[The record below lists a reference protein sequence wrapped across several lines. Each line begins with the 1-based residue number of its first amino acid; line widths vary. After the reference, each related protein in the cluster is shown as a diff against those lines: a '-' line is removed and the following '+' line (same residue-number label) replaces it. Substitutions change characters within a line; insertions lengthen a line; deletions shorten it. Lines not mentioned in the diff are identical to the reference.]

1 MTPAG
6 ENNPPGLSAIA
17 YRTGTWATFKESM
30 LARLSSSDYPA
41 LAGLKTREDN
51 DFTIALLDATALMLD
66 ILTFYQERLANESY
80 LRTAV
85 RLRSLVELS
94 RLIGYQ
100 PSPGVSAST
109 YLAFT
114 LKGATGLPADPTTPA
129 IIIPKGTQV
138 QSVPAQGLAPQT
150 FETSA
155 DMLAKPDWSALAVQ
169 TGVPW
174 APQMGDL
181 SVYLQGTATQLQPGD
196 AILIVGDE
204 RLTRNTSEHWDVR
217 ILTAVTVDSA
227 NKRTLVT
234 WSEPLGDNAAGV
246 EPAQQNPKFYALRQ
260 RAALFGYNAVNPLML
275 DGGTVATL
283 FEDGFLNR
291 YSWKRK
297 AGSGTVATL
306 FEDGFLNLAQTEWI
320 FEWIFGVNPVDG
332 SLLASDSLVDLD
344 AVYSKLSPGG
354 WLALIKPDKE
364 TSRSPA
370 GFVSLYR
377 IDSVTTIARS
387 DYGISSKI
395 SRVATDTNADLST
408 YYDGTRS
415 TVALTQSEALPAAEQ
430 PLDHPLYGA
439 FIDLKE
445 LRPDLVKLQG
455 VAVTGKAQKLSVNPN
470 LSPALIF
477 IPDDPTAS
485 PVTLNAGDV
494 LTIIDPVPLPKDPN
508 GDIPPWASS
517 TSQVSMRVADS
528 SGRTGSV
535 NAQVSQFTLAPSAA
549 SDPVVQEY
557 APVSSVQIATDPF
570 ARTRICLKSNLQN
583 CYDRSRTTV
592 NVNVG
597 LATAGKTT
605 TEILG
610 NGSAAMRNQS
620 FTLKQTPLT
629 FVGAPTPTGRQSTLQ
644 VSANG
649 VAWTEV
655 PSLYNQGP
663 TQQVFATLNQPGG
676 VAQVLF
682 GDGVEGSPL
691 PTGQNNVQAT
701 YRVGLGAAGNVA
713 AGSITTLV
721 DRPLGVSGVNNPQA
735 ATGGQDA
742 QSVDEIRANAP
753 LSVLTLGRAVSIED
767 YQNFAATFAGI
778 AKAHAIWIPSGPG
791 RGVFL
796 TVAAS
801 GGVALPPGNPTLA
814 YLVTALKA
822 YGNPLIPITA
832 QSFLETLFRVE
843 ADVRYDPAYDPIA
856 VKAAV
861 IAALA
866 QRYSFAARSFGQGVS
881 SDEIEAFI
889 QAVPGVVAVNVTGLN
904 LGLTSAGGDL
914 TSGSYS
920 VAAYVAWQS
929 QAVNLPRPSS
939 GSSWRI
945 CPYLPVPT
953 PTGLPYPAE
962 IFVLDPCPKGVILGD
977 MR

>member
-1 MTPAG
+1 MGTSVMTPAG
-6 ENNPPGLSAIA
+6 KDNPPGLSAIA

-80 LRTAV
+80 LRTAN

-138 QSVPAQGLAPQT
+138 QSVPAQGLTPQT

-155 DMLAKPDWSALAVQ
+155 DILAKPDWSALAVQ

-174 APQMGDL
+174 VPQMGDL

-204 RLTRNTSEHWDVR
+204 RLTTKTSENWDVR
-217 ILTAVTVDSA
+217 IVTAVTVDSA
-227 NKRTLVT
+227 DKRTLVT
-234 WSEPLGDNAAGV
+234 WSEPLGDKAAGV
-246 EPAQQNPKFYALRQ
+246 EPARQNPKFYALRQ

-275 DGGTVATL
+275 DRRTVKTL
-283 FEDGFLNR
+283 
-291 YSWKRK
+291 SK
-297 AGSGTVATL
+297 
-306 FEDGFLNLAQTEWI
+306 DGFLNLAQTEWI
-320 FEWIFGVNPVDG
+320 FGVNPVDG
-332 SLLASDSLVDLD
+332 SSLASDSLVDLD
-344 AVYSKLSPGG
+344 AVYSKLSHGG
-354 WLALIKPDKE
+354 WLALIKPDKQ

-370 GFVSLYR
+370 GFVRLYR

-395 SRVATDTNADLST
+395 SRLATDTNANLST

-439 FIDLKE
+439 FIDLQE

-477 IPDDPTAS
+477 TPDDPTAS

-494 LTIIDPVPLPKDPN
+494 LTIIDPVPLPKDPK

-517 TSQVSMRVADS
+517 ASQVLLRVTDS

-535 NAQVSQFTLAPSAA
+535 NAQVSQFTLAPPAA

-557 APVSSVQIATDPF
+557 APVSSVQIATEPF

-583 CYDRSRTTV
+583 CYDRSTTTV

-610 NGSAAMRNQS
+610 NGSAAMRNQR

-629 FVGAPTPTGRQSTLQ
+629 FVQAPTPTGRQSTLQ
-644 VSANG
+644 VTANG
-649 VAWTEV
+649 VAWTEE
-655 PSLYNQGP
+655 PSLYNQDS
-663 TQQVFATLNQPGG
+663 TQQVFATLNEPGG
-676 VAQVLF
+676 VTQVLF
-682 GDGVEGSPL
+682 GDGIEGSPL

-701 YRVGLGAAGNVA
+701 YRVGSGAAGNVA
-713 AGSITTLV
+713 ASSITTLI
-721 DRPLGVSGVNNPQA
+721 DRPLGVSGVTNPQA

-742 QSVDEIRANAP
+742 QSADEIRANAP
-753 LSVLTLGRAVSIED
+753 QSVLTLGRAVSVED

-791 RGVFL
+791 RGLFL

-801 GGVALPPGNPTLA
+801 GGAALPPGNPTLA
-814 YLVTALKA
+814 YLVTALQA

-843 ADVRYDPAYDPIA
+843 ADVRCDPAYDPAA

-861 IAALA
+861 KAALA

-914 TSGSYS
+914 TGGSYS
-920 VAAYVAWQS
+920 VAAYLAWQS
-929 QAVNLPRPSS
+929 EAVNLPRPPS
-939 GSSWRI
+939 GSPWRI

-953 PTGLPYPAE
+953 PTGLPHPAE
-962 IFVLDPCPKGVILGD
+962 ILALDPGPKGFILRD
-977 MR
+977 MP